1 MVVVVRMVGM
11 GGQLVVG
18 CVWGM
23 NFKLLVVT
31 VMSVRTKPGWSST
44 TLVASAMSTLTLYG
58 ESIVWWVI

>member
-44 TLVASAMSTLTLYG
+44 TLVASAMSTLKLYG